1 MADRLRPETE
11 PGKVTA
17 ELSEGIAQL
26 RLPTLIIGQKFL
38 ELKNAFGF

>member
-26 RLPTLIIGQKFL
+26 RLPTLIIDQKFL
-38 ELKNAFGF
+38 KFKYECDF